1 MIDLK
6 DIVDQI
12 DLLEPV
18 PPIAAQI
25 MALAEDP
32 NSSMSEIADLIR
44 NDPALTAN
52 LLRTCNSV

>member
-6 DIVDQI
+6 TIVEQI

-18 PPIAAQI
+18 PLIATQI

-32 NSSMSEIADLIR
+32 DSSTMEIFGL
-44 NDPALTAN
+44 
-52 LLRTCNSV
+52 